1 LAPLSENRRGDRGE
15 VVFFRPAVKKIMA
28 AKKTKGLV
36 ILYTGDGKGKTTA
49 ALGMALRAAGHGMK
63 ILIVQFIKSF
73 KSYGE
78 LEFVKSFKSYGELK
92 FVKNYD
98 CGIEIKTMGKGY
110 VKIKGDVHS
119 FEEHVAAA
127 RETLEYARE
136 QIQSGKFDIVVLD
149 EINIALD
156 KKLINMK
163 EVADLIRQKPPYLH
177 LVLTGRNAPRKL
189 IQLADLVSEVKEIK
203 HPFKGGIAAQKG
215 IEN

>member
-1 LAPLSENRRGDRGE
+1 VRLVF
-15 VVFFRPAVKKIMA
+15 VVLLCRIMA
-28 AKKTKGLV
+28 GKKTKGLIIV
-36 ILYTGDGKGKTTA
+36 YTGDGKGKTTA

-63 ILIVQFIKSF
+63 VLILQ
-73 KSYGE
+73 
-78 LEFVKSFKSYGELK
+78 FVKSFKSYGELK